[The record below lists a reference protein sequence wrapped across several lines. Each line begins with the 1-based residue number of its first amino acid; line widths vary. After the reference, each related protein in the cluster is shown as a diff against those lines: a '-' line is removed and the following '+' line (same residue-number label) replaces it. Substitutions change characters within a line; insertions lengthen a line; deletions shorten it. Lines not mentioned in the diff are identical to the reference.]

1 MNVDSAGEVSGEEIS
16 GEALLSVEG
25 VSFAY
30 AQRKV
35 LTSVSLTVPRGGFV
49 ALLGANGAG
58 KTTLFSLITGLQVAR
73 DGDVRIA
80 GLSIRD
86 RRAQAL
92 GSLGVVF
99 QQPTLDLDL
108 TVAQNLS
115 YFAALRG
122 LAPKVA
128 RERGGEVLAQL
139 DLVDRRAD
147 KVRAL
152 SGGQRRRL
160 EIARAL
166 LHEPSLL
173 LLDEPTVGLDIPTRR
188 ALVDYVH
195 GLTAD
200 RKIGVLWATHLADEI
215 EGEDEVVVLHE
226 GRVLRDAKAKALVAE
241 TGAMD
246 LERAFSELTGPGS
259 AAA

>member
-1 MNVDSAGEVSGEEIS
+1 MNAYSAGEDSEG
-16 GEALLSVEG
+16 ALLSVEG

-30 AQRKV
+30 AKREV
-35 LTSVSLTVPRGGFV
+35 LRSVSLTVPRGGFV

-58 KTTLFSLITGLQVAR
+58 KTTLFSLVTGLQGVR
-73 DGDVRIA
+73 EGQVRIA

-86 RRAQAL
+86 RRTHAL
-92 GSLGVVF
+92 ASLGVVF

-128 RERGGEVLAQL
+128 RERSGGVLAQL
-139 DLVDRRAD
+139 DLADRRGD

-188 ALVDYVH
+188 TLIDYVH
-195 GLTAD
+195 GLAAE

-215 EGEDEVVVLHE
+215 ESEDEVVVLHE
-226 GRVLRDAKAKALVAE
+226 GRVLRSTKAMDLVAE
-241 TGAMD
+241 TGAAD
-246 LERAFSELTGPGS
+246 LERAFSELTSHGS
-259 AAA
+259 AAG